1 LIDLHTHSRVS
12 DGVLSPGEL
21 VALAAARGVTL
32 LALTDHDT
40 LDGLAA
46 AREAAAGTGLQL
58 ISGVEISV
66 SWEHKTLHVV
76 GLDVKA
82 GDPALAAGL
91 ARLQGVRDARAREI
105 GKRLEAKSIAGAYAG
120 AAELA
125 GGARLTRTHFARF
138 LHQAG
143 HVKDEAQAYKKWLGR
158 GKPGHVNAVW
168 ASLEEAI
175 HWIHVAGGQA
185 VLAHPF
191 RYGMTRAWLVK
202 ALTEFKKA
210 GGDAMEV
217 VSGRGNPDE
226 LHTALHLSERFE
238 LAASVGSDFHAPA
251 PYSQPGVT
259 TELPATTKPV
269 WRRFR
274 KTGPY

>member
-1 LIDLHTHSRVS
+1 MIDLHTHSRLS

-40 LDGLAA
+40 LEGLAA
-46 AREAAAGTGLQL
+46 ARDAAAGTGLHL
-58 ISGVEISV
+58 VSGVEISV
-66 SWEHKTLHVV
+66 SWEHRTLHVV
-76 GLDVKA
+76 GLDVEV
-82 GDPALAAGL
+82 DNPALATGL
-91 ARLQGVRDARAREI
+91 ARLQEVRDVRAKQI
-105 GKRLEAKSIAGAYAG
+105 GARLEAKGIADAYAG
-120 AAELA
+120 AEALA
-125 GGARLTRTHFARF
+125 GGAKLTRTHFARF

-168 ASLEEAI
+168 ASLEEAM
-175 HWIHVAGGQA
+175 HWIHAAGGQA

-191 RYGMTRAWLVK
+191 RYGMTRAWLIK
-202 ALTEFKKA
+202 ALTAFKQA

-226 LHTALHLSERFE
+226 LHTALHLAQRFG

-251 PYSQPGVT
+251 PYSQPGVNV
-259 TELPATTKPV
+259 ELPAGVPNV
-269 WRRFR
+269 WSKFR
-274 KTGPY
+274 N